1 MNITSLLTKDTVL
14 LDLAAASKEAAL
26 SELVG
31 KLDEAGKLSDREA
44 FMNDILAREE
54 QSTTGI
60 GDGIAIPHAKSA
72 AVREPAIAFGRSAEG
87 IDYASL
93 DGQPAHLFFMIAA
106 SEGANNA
113 HLEALSR
120 LATFLMDGKFRDRV
134 LNAATADEV
143 LAAVNDKE
151 RELEEPEAPAEAP
164 EAPAESVP
172 VQADAQAGQEEPSAL
187 GKVLAVTACP
197 TGIAHTYMAAEKLNE
212 RAKERGIP
220 IKVET
225 NGSSGV
231 KNRLTAEEI
240 AEADVI
246 IVAADT
252 KVEMARFDGKPVIQ
266 TKVGKAIHETD
277 VLLDRAVT
285 KDAPIY
291 HAERKADKGESA
303 EPKSGF
309 YKHLMNGVSNM
320 LPFVVGGGIL
330 IALSFFWGIN
340 ASDPE
345 SPEYNAFAAMLNTI
359 GGGKAF
365 FLMVPVLAG
374 FIASSIA
381 ERPGFAPG
389 MVGGLIAIT
398 VSGVEG
404 ADGGSGFLGGIIAGF
419 LAGYV
424 TLFVKKMFAKLPDAL
439 EGLKPVLFYPLFG
452 IAITGIIM
460 MLINPQLTKLYTG
473 LSSFLEGLGGTNQVL
488 VGLIIGAM
496 MAVDMGGPVNK
507 AAYTFGIAMLD
518 AGNFNFIAAVMA
530 AGMVPPLGMALAT
543 TLFKKRFSKQE
554 QEAGKTAYVL
564 GACFITEGVIPFA
577 AADPA
582 RVIPASIGGA
592 AVTGALTMLFDIS
605 LRAPH
610 GGVFVMGLVDGGLM
624 KVILYA
630 AAIIAGA
637 IVTAFLAGMLKKPV
651 VQAA

>member
-1 MNITSLLTKDTVL
+1 MKITELLSQDTII
-14 LDLAAASKEAAL
+14 LDLQAQSKNDVLNEIADQ
-26 SELVG
+26 
-31 KLDEAGKLSDREA
+31 LDYAGKLNDKQS
-44 FMNDILAREE
+44 FINDIFNREE

-60 GDGIAIPHAKSA
+60 GESIAIPHAKSA
-72 AVREPAIAFGRSAEG
+72 AVKNPAIAFGRSESG
-87 IDYASL
+87 IDFDSL

-120 LATFLMDGKFRDRV
+120 LSTFLMDEKFREKIYQ
-134 LNAATADEV
+134 ATSKEEV
-143 LAAVNDKE
+143 LEAVNAKE
-151 RELEEPEAPAEAP
+151 IEVDTPEETE
-164 EAPAESVP
+164 ESK
-172 VQADAQAGQEEPSAL
+172 SSRI
-187 GKVLAVTACP
+187 LAVTACP

-212 RAKERGIP
+212 TAKEMGIS

-240 AEADVI
+240 AEADAI

-252 KVEMARFDGKPVIQ
+252 KVEMERFAGKPVIE
-266 TKVGKAIHETD
+266 TGVGKAIHETTD
-277 VLLDRAVT
+277 LLNRAVNQ
-285 KDAPIY
+285 DAPLY
-291 HAERKADKGESA
+291 QPKKSESNTS
-303 EPKSGF
+303 EKESRSGF

-330 IALSFFWGIN
+330 IAISFFWGIE
-340 ASDPE
+340 SDNE
-345 SPEYNAFAAMLNTI
+345 FAKMLSTI
-359 GGGKAF
+359 GGEKAF

-398 VSGVEG
+398 VTGAEG
-404 ADGGSGFLGGIIAGF
+404 AASGSGFLGGLIAGF

-424 TLFVKKMFAKLPDAL
+424 TLLVKKAFAGLPDSL
-439 EGLKPVLFYPLFG
+439 EGLKPVLFYPLFS

-460 MLINPQLTKLYTG
+460 MLINPPLTKIYTG
-473 LSSFLEGLGGTNQVL
+473 LSTFLEGMGGTNQIL
-488 VGLIIGAM
+488 LGLILGAM
-496 MAVDMGGPVNK
+496 MAFDMGGPVNK

-518 AGNFNFIAAVMA
+518 AGNYTFIATVMA

-543 TLFKKRFSKQE
+543 SLFKNRFTKTE
-554 QEAGKTAYVL
+554 REAGKTAYAL
-564 GACFITEGVIPFA
+564 GACFITEGVIPLA

-582 RVIPASIGGA
+582 RVIPSTVTGA
-592 AVTGALTMLFDIS
+592 AVTGALTMLFDIA

-610 GGVFVMGLVDGGLM
+610 GGVFVIPLVDGGVGKALLY
-624 KVILYA
+624 IL
-630 AAIIAGA
+630 AIIIGS
-637 IVTAFLAGMLKKPV
+637 IVTALMAGILKKNLAKN
-651 VQAA
+651 AA